1 MNIFLVEDERWA
13 LAELVELFKIYA
25 PEHNV
30 YPFENGEDALAAA
43 KKIRPQLVLTDV
55 NMPGIDG
62 LELIAGLKGIY
73 PAATCIILSVH
84 DEFAYVQQGM
94 KIGAID
100 YLLKPVKKDALYKT
114 VDKAIADIRSD
125 AMQQGERADWSVTQ
139 LLLASDAAGNEA
151 FASIYH
157 GRYAMAVILLGNWA
171 SVRSWRDTPVANGEL
186 KKQLADSDCA
196 DEEDIRCVSIDSHR
210 KAILIRLDGYG
221 RMEGVRTAL
230 AAMYAYLNR
239 LGLTVHLAYALKK
252 EKQHARQCF
261 TLLNKRI
268 EEQMKLGTSTWIV
281 PESKTANIDLIGT
294 WDQVR
299 VLQAQLQQGDLLKG
313 RETVRRIVRELR
325 KKDVTARQLML
336 FVSDLFYSLKY
347 NLQAV
352 SRTEINLNNLQED
365 MRFLTEISD
374 YEELAEWLTGKVF
387 GLFTGSGQKD
397 MRPKGL
403 VPVIMNRIHAN
414 YQRELSLQQFAAEN
428 HVSPGYLSRLF
439 KSQTGCTFSEYVIR
453 YRIGKAKELLAAGVE
468 RLSDVSSMVG
478 YEDVKHFSHLFKK
491 IVGEPPNAYA
501 KRVQVTAKN
510 R

>member
-1 MNIFLVEDERWA
+1 MNIFLVEDEHWA

-43 KKIRPQLVLTDV
+43 GKLRPQLVLTDV

-62 LELIAGLKGIY
+62 LELIAGLNGLD
-73 PAATCIILSVH
+73 PAVTCIILSVH

-125 AMQQGERADWSVTQ
+125 ARQQEERADWSVTQ
-139 LLLASDAAGNEA
+139 LLLASDAADDEA
-151 FASIYH
+151 SASICH
-157 GRYAMAVILLGNWA
+157 GRYAMAVLLLGNW
-171 SVRSWRDTPVANGEL
+171 SPVRSWRDTAVTNGDL
-186 KKQLADSDCA
+186 KKQLADSGCA
-196 DEEDIRCVSIDSHR
+196 DEEDIHCVSLDSHR
-210 KAILIRLDGYG
+210 KAILIRLHDDG
-221 RMEGVRTAL
+221 RMEGVRNAL
-230 AAMYAYLNR
+230 AAMYEHLNR

-252 EKQHARQCF
+252 EKEHAHQCF
-261 TLLNKRI
+261 TLLKKRI

-281 PESKTANIDLIGT
+281 PESKTADIDLIGT
-294 WDQVR
+294 WDRVR
-299 VLQAQLQQGDLLKG
+299 VLQTLLKQGDLLKG
-313 RETVRRIVRELR
+313 RETVHRIVHELR
-325 KKDVTARQLML
+325 KKDVTARQLKL

-352 SRTEINLNNLQED
+352 FRTDINLNNLQED
-365 MRFLTEISD
+365 LRFLTEISG
-374 YEELAEWLTGKVF
+374 YEELADWLTGKLF
-387 GLFTGSGQKD
+387 GLFTDSGQKD
-397 MRPKGL
+397 MKLKGL
-403 VPVIMNRIHAN
+403 IPVMMNRIHAN
-414 YQRELSLQQFAAEN
+414 YQRELSLQQFAADN

-439 KSQTGCTFSEYVIR
+439 KSQTGCTFSDYIIR

-468 RLSDVSSMVG
+468 RLSDVSGMVG

-501 KRVQVTAKN
+501 KRVQAN